1 MQGGGAGGEEHLIR
15 SASIP
20 SMWTFHAG
28 NRVQVELLF
37 LLVCMCAGISRLHR
51 LSRNAWLFCLAYGR
65 CRFEFPTYDPQ
76 IWESEGRDGDWGIEL
91 IGRSSEK
98 KRRFR
103 SG

>member
-51 LSRNAWLFCLAYGR
+51 PSRNTWLFCLAYGR
-65 CRFEFPTYDPQ
+65 RRFELPTYDPQ
-76 IWESEGRDGDWGIEL
+76 IWESEGSDGDWGIEL

-98 KRRFR
+98 ERRFR